1 MMRRTGILKI
11 YIFLVVILT
20 LAEGFAAPQSFAAAK
35 LTGPLKGK
43 SFKVSYIKNGSGSK
57 IEYGRASG
65 LKKKGYRIFQGACT
79 DGEYAYLVLFNKKKD
94 KCRII
99 KLDPETNK
107 VIRKSPAYKMYH
119 GNDAAYDSK
128 RNRIAVVHGDGDTKR
143 ISVFDPKTL
152 KRTKVVK
159 LKFKKAFRGASAKT
173 ARKIKGVTGIA
184 YDRKEDQFVC
194 SVKST
199 FHYVVLDRKFRPV
212 KYVRTKTRG
221 SKLQKQGMDI
231 YGRYILR
238 VMNVYKGKRIIS
250 YIYIYKMS
258 GKYVKRIRI
267 RTKEEAEAVYI
278 LNDRLYIPAYNEKG
292 SGKKFRNWSYLLRS
306 QKKI

>member
-143 ISVFDPKTL
+143 ISVFDPKT
-152 KRTKVVK
+152 
-159 LKFKKAFRGASAKT
+159 
-173 ARKIKGVTGIA
+173 GIA